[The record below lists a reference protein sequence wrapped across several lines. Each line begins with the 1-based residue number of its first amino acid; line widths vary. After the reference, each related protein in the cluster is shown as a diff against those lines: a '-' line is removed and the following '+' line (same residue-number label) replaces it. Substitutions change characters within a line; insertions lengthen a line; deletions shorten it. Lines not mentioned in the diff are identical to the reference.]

1 MSSLL
6 EDLRF
11 GLRVHSK
18 TPGTSIAS
26 ILTIAIGIG
35 ASVAVFSVV
44 NAILLKPLPY
54 TDSERIVIPWR
65 LVPAGVNLGYDEIPW
80 NMRNFSLLL
89 QDSKSFQDLGAFKSD
104 SFNLTG
110 SGDPAL
116 LEGLRASAGFFPA
129 LGVAP
134 ALGRTFTPDEDRPGH
149 EYVAVLSYQV
159 WQDRFNRDEGILGR
173 AVNLNGNPYTVIG
186 VMPQGFVFPRAE
198 EMPGGFNFS
207 REAHIW
213 VPLALPEAPPPPDA
227 VDDLAIIGRLK
238 PGMTI
243 EQAQQEMDVFAASQE
258 IEFPRSKG
266 WFNSRV
272 TALGRQVAGDT
283 RLPLLLMLGAVG
295 VVLLIACSNVANL
308 LLARSMSRKRE
319 FALRAALGAGRGRLA
334 RQLLTESLLIAGAG
348 GVVGILLAQAGIY
361 FLKVFGPSNIPRLRE
376 VSLDLPVSAFALAVT
391 IITGILFGLVPAMA
405 AGRENLAESL
415 KEGGQTSMGRSTGG
429 RLRKAL
435 LVLEVAL
442 AFVLVI
448 AAGLLFRTFFSLLN
462 TDGGFNANHVLTF
475 EMSLPATKY
484 TDTNHIVAL
493 YQSALKSFQSLPGV
507 QSCGIVYAVP
517 MGGATEASMIRI
529 PDKPPQNDPDKR
541 PFANYTIASPGYFS
555 AVGTPLLRGRDF
567 LESDTSDSVPVVV
580 INNTMANK
588 FWPGEEPIGKQVGVA
603 SSRFPLMTI
612 IGIVA
617 DVKRLSL
624 RESPGPE
631 MYVPYTQKVY
641 PSMQIMHVVLRSAND
656 ATSVTGS
663 VREAINK
670 LDPDLPMA
678 KVTTLTNLVDD
689 SLAQPRFSMLLLSA
703 FGAIALLLACLGMYG
718 VISYSV
724 AQRTQEIGIR
734 LAVGARP
741 QQVLAMILGQGARLA
756 GLGIAIGLLAALAV
770 TRIMASFLYGVR
782 ATDPITFAGVT
793 LLLIVVA
800 LLACYLPARRATRV
814 DPLIAIRYE

>member
-65 LVPAGVNLGYDEIPW
+65 LVPAGVDLGYDEIPW

-104 SFNLTG
+104 YFNLTG

-116 LEGLRASAGFFPA
+116 LEGLRASAGFFPT

-134 ALGRTFTPDEDRPGH
+134 ALGRTFTPDEDRPGY

-213 VPLALPEAPPPPDA
+213 VPLALPEAMPPDA

-243 EQAQQEMDVFAASQE
+243 DQAQQEMNVFTASQE

-272 TALGRQVAGDT
+272 TALEWQVAGDT

-308 LLARSMSRKRE
+308 LLARSMGRKRE
-319 FALRAALGAGRGRLA
+319 FTLRAALGAGRGRLT
-334 RQLLTESLLIAGAG
+334 RQLLTESLLLAGTG

-361 FLKVFGPSNIPRLRE
+361 FVKVFGPSNIPRLRE
-376 VSLDLPVSAFALAVT
+376 VGIDLPVSAFALAVT

-442 AFVLVI
+442 AFVLVV
-448 AAGLLFRTFFSLLN
+448 AAGLLSRTFFSLLN

-475 EMSLPATKY
+475 QMSLPATKY
-484 TDTNHIVAL
+484 TDTNRIVAL
-493 YQSALKSFQSLPGV
+493 YQNALKSFQSLPGV

-517 MGGATEASMIRI
+517 MGGATEGSIIRI
-529 PDKPPQNDPDKR
+529 PDKLTQNDPDKR

-567 LESDTSDSVPVVV
+567 LESDTSDSAPVVV

-588 FWPGEEPIGKQVGVA
+588 FWTGEEPIGKQVGVA
-603 SSRFPLMTI
+603 SSRYPLMTI

-656 ATSVTGS
+656 AASVTGS

-741 QQVLAMILGQGARLA
+741 RQVLAMILGQGARLA
-756 GLGIAIGLLAALAV
+756 GLGVAIGLLAALAV

>member
-1 MSSLL
+1 
-6 EDLRF
+6 
-11 GLRVHSK
+11 
-18 TPGTSIAS
+18 
-26 ILTIAIGIG
+26 
-35 ASVAVFSVV
+35 
-44 NAILLKPLPY
+44 
-54 TDSERIVIPWR
+54 
-65 LVPAGVNLGYDEIPW
+65 
-80 NMRNFSLLL
+80 
-89 QDSKSFQDLGAFKSD
+89 
-104 SFNLTG
+104 
-110 SGDPAL
+110 
-116 LEGLRASAGFFPA
+116 
-129 LGVAP
+129 
-134 ALGRTFTPDEDRPGH
+134 
-149 EYVAVLSYQV
+149 
-159 WQDRFNRDEGILGR
+159 
-173 AVNLNGNPYTVIG
+173 
-186 VMPQGFVFPRAE
+186 
-198 EMPGGFNFS
+198 
-207 REAHIW
+207 
-213 VPLALPEAPPPPDA
+213 
-227 VDDLAIIGRLK
+227 
-238 PGMTI
+238 MTI
-243 EQAQQEMDVFAASQE
+243 EQSQQEMNVFAEGQE
-258 IEFPRSKG
+258 AEFPRFKG

-272 TALGRQVAGDT
+272 TALNRQVAGDT

-319 FALRAALGAGRGRLA
+319 FTLRAALGAGRGRLA
-334 RQLLTESLLIAGAG
+334 RQMLTESLLLAGAG

-391 IITGILFGLVPAMA
+391 IITGILFGLAPAMA
-405 AGRENLAESL
+405 VGRENLAESL

-448 AAGLLFRTFFSLLN
+448 AAGLLSRTFFSLIN

-475 EMSLPATKY
+475 EMSLPSTKY
-484 TDTNHIVAL
+484 SDTNRIVAL

-517 MGGATEASMIRI
+517 MGGATESSIIRI

-567 LESDTSDSVPVVV
+567 LESDTSDSTPVVV
-580 INNTMANK
+580 INTMANK
-588 FWPGEEPIGKQVGVA
+588 FWPGEEPVGKQVGLG

-641 PSMQIMHVVLRSAND
+641 PSMQIMHVVLRSTND
-656 ATSVTGS
+656 AASVTGS
-663 VREAINK
+663 VREAIDK

-678 KVTTLTNLVDD
+678 KVTTLTNLVDN

-703 FGAIALLLACLGMYG
+703 FGVIALLLACLGMYG

-741 QQVLAMILGQGARLA
+741 RQLLAMILGQGARLA
-756 GLGIAIGLLAALAV
+756 GLGIAIGILAALAV
-770 TRIMASFLYGVR
+770 TRIMSSFLYGVR
-782 ATDPITFAGVT
+782 ASDPITFAGVT